1 MYFCNRKFIVMSE
14 DIKNTD
20 IINDMVSEPAS
31 VAPSLNAPIA
41 IDYGLGHKDFGFPRT
56 IEELNKV
63 LDEADAERNDPENW
77 ISSVEFHSRI
87 ENKYKWLR

>member
-1 MYFCNRKFIVMSE
+1 MRYPCTV
-14 DIKNTD
+14 
-20 IINDMVSEPAS
+20 
-31 VAPSLNAPIA
+31 
-41 IDYGLGHKDFGFPRT
+41 
-56 IEELNKV
+56 EELNKV